1 MCNLRLPAT
10 GLLMLSLTAL
20 SCVDAW
26 AGEGG
31 KSLYLLGKRGPLAG
45 LIPKPGWY
53 VTNDVYYYSA
63 NSDNLVPISGRVT
76 QGVDV
81 EALVDILQMT
91 WVTDFNP
98 VDGRLALGAVIP
110 YGRVEVD
117 AQASASTPGG
127 LALAASKSDGVTDF
141 GDPVL
146 AASIGWKHRDGDLFR
161 AWSIYSSVFVP
172 VGSYEVGRIA
182 NVGANRWGLDLGSA
196 FTMGNFKRGREF
208 SGVLG
213 VTFNGE
219 NPDTDYRSGTDLHLE
234 LTYKQHLP
242 MGLSAG
248 LVGYYYQQLTADSG
262 SNLLG
267 DFKGRVAAL
276 GPEIAYQFKAAGR
289 TMSLDLRWYHEF
301 AAQNRVEG
309 DSVFLT
315 LSLPLQRD
323 PSSVSS
329 PD

>member
-1 MCNLRLPAT
+1 MRCLRTPTA
-10 GLLMLSLTAL
+10 GLLMLALTASL
-20 SCVDAW
+20 YVDAQ
-26 AGEGG
+26 AAEGG

-53 VTNDVYYYSA
+53 ATNDVYYYTA
-63 NSDNLVPISGRVT
+63 KSDELVPISGRVT

-81 EALVDILQMT
+81 EALVNLLQMT
-91 WVTDFNP
+91 WVTDFDL
-98 VDGRLALGAVIP
+98 VGGRLALGAVIP

-117 AQASASTPGG
+117 AQASAATPGG
-127 LALAASKSDGVTDF
+127 LALGLSKSDGVTDF
-141 GDPVL
+141 GDPAL

-161 AWSIYSSVFVP
+161 AWSLYTSLFIP
-172 VGSYEVGRIA
+172 VGSYELGRIA
-182 NVGANRWGLDLGSA
+182 NLGANRWGLDLGSA
-196 FTMGNFKRGREF
+196 FTMGNFKKGREF

-213 VTFNGE
+213 VTLNGE

-248 LVGYYYQQLTADSG
+248 LVGYYYQQLTTDSG

-267 DFKGRVAAL
+267 DFKGRVAGL

-309 DSVFLT
+309 DSFFLT
-315 LSLPLQRD
+315 LSLPLQRN
-323 PSSVSS
+323 PTPVGS